1 MLAQMGQP
9 IWKPGSP
16 AGFSDMTKNW
26 AGGAAL
32 MRRVEIA
39 SRIAERSANRVDARA
54 LAPRILS
61 TQLGALTAESIAR
74 AESPSQGLALF
85 LLSPE
90 FLRR

>member
-1 MLAQMGQP
+1 MFAQLGQP
-9 IWKPGSP
+9 IWRPGSP
-16 AGFSDMTKNW
+16 AGYADTTENW

-39 SRIAERSANRVDARA
+39 NRLADRSANRVDART
-54 LAPRILS
+54 LAPLILQE
-61 TQLGALTAESIAR
+61 QLGQTTKESIAR
-74 AESPSQGLALF
+74 AESPSQGLALM